1 MKLSGEYTI
10 GFGTDKNN
18 PARYTVAE
26 DAKIFKI
33 DTDGVITAV
42 SLKSITTDENDTVLY
57 TLDDGQITNLF
68 VQEVNAKNEDKVNG
82 DVDGYVG
89 NVDVPTGMGAAN
101 IEYSVNRNG
110 RMRYKLSFTAPE
122 WAAGTANFLLKVYD
136 GKGVWIDDITVAE
149 PLTNGKFVVNA
160 ITPAGDDYTT
170 DNGLKFELVKDG
182 SHEIFTAAKI
192 KFIGADGKAV
202 TMAQNTATTL
212 TTAAAGVSTIAAAP
226 DAGTYTLASGKT
238 TVVYTLVSGAEFDAT
253 GVFKTTGLGIKA
265 NAASENIMQTG
276 NIAADCTGYVVIKV
290 EDIVARTD
298 IGVKVASG
306 AAFAGAFNKLDNT
319 TPGTDI
325 LGKDYGLANTNDDT
339 FKFEAASDVTQGLHE
354 FSDVTLKVT
363 AGKGADGTRGAV
375 TYKVT
380 VTTNDPSKTFVF
392 TGVNPD
398 SATAKASDNI
408 VYMGKTDLTITGVKV
423 EVEQELLKAP
433 VVKKTADNTI
443 TVTFN
448 TDVCKTGPA
457 ALTATEV
464 TFTNASPLPAGVSAA
479 TAVVTH
485 STTEKANVVTIT
497 LNRALV
503 DGDKVGITTGV
514 LSAGNT
520 TDTAAAATFTYNAT
534 TGLFTTP

>member
-33 DTDGVITAV
+33 DTDGAITAV

-101 IEYSVNRNG
+101 NEYSVNRNG

-276 NIAADCTGYVVIKV
+276 NI
-290 EDIVARTD
+290 
-298 IGVKVASG
+298 

-514 LSAGNT
+514 LNAGNT

>member
-33 DTDGVITAV
+33 DTNGVITAV
-42 SLKSITTDENDTVLY
+42 SLKSITTDENGTVLY

-82 DVDGYVG
+82 DVGGYVG
-89 NVDVPTGMGAAN
+89 NVTAPTGMGAAN

-122 WAAGTANFLLKVYD
+122 WVAGTANFLLKVYD
-136 GKGVWIDDITVAE
+136 GKGVWIDDITVTQ

-170 DNGLKFELVKDG
+170 DNGLKFELVKNG
-182 SHEIFTAAKI
+182 STEIFSAAKI
-192 KFIGADGKAV
+192 KFVGADGKTAV

-212 TTAAAGVSTIAAAP
+212 TTAVAGTGSIAAAP
-226 DAGTYTLASGKT
+226 DAGTYTVATGKT
-238 TVVYTLVSGAEFDAT
+238 DVKYTLVSGAEFDAT
-253 GVFKTTGLGIKA
+253 GVFKTTGLGVKA

-290 EDIVARTD
+290 EDIAARTD
-298 IGVKVASG
+298 ISVKVASG

-319 TPGTDI
+319 THSTDI

-339 FKFEAASDVTQGLHE
+339 FKFEAASDVTQGLYE

-363 AGKGADGTRGAV
+363 AGKGADGTRGA
-375 TYKVT
+375 
-380 VTTNDPSKTFVF
+380 
-392 TGVNPD
+392 
-398 SATAKASDNI
+398 
-408 VYMGKTDLTITGVKV
+408 
-423 EVEQELLKAP
+423 
-433 VVKKTADNTI
+433 
-443 TVTFN
+443 VTFN

-514 LSAGNT
+514 LNAGNT